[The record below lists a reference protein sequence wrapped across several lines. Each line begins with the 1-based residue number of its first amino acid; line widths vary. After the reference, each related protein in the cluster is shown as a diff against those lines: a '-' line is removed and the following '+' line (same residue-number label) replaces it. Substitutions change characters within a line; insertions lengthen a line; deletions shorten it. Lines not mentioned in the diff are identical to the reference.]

1 MSLKELEESIAK
13 AEGTDRIFKQYQY
26 SIWGRGDN
34 CARVAKSLGGLDVK
48 ELYPDM
54 KYQTLEEF
62 VKEFY

>member
-1 MSLKELEESIAK
+1 VSLKELEETAAK
-13 AEGTDRIFKQYQY
+13 AEGVDRIIKQYRH

-34 CARVAKSLGGLDVK
+34 CVRVAKSLGALDVK

-54 KYQTLEEF
+54 NYQTLEEF